1 MRTEKTLKQHKG
13 NLLFNNVAL
22 CHNSI
27 KHLNVTV
34 DLTRTLFKPVKISTI
49 TTKLFNIKCL
59 LQTGVIRE
67 KKTETEGIYNI
78 LRSCLTAR

>member
-67 KKTETEGIYNI
+67 KRQRDRRYLQYTQV
-78 LRSCLTAR
+78 LSHS